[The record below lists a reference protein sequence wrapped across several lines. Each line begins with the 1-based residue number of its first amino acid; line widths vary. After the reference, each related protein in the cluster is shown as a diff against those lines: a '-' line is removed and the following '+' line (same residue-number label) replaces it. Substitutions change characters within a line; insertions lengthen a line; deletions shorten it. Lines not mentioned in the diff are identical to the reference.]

1 MSDAARTSPQDTE
14 IVQRFEDRTLRPE
27 QFGHRQHLLVAWT
40 YLRALP
46 FGEAALRF
54 ASQLKGF
61 AERHGAAAKY
71 HETLTWAY
79 AALLH
84 ERMHGSPAAADFDA
98 FLARN
103 PDLLAHPGALAPYYD
118 ADTLQSELARRV
130 FVLPRPRR

>member
-1 MSDAARTSPQDTE
+1 MNIAARTSPKDAE
-14 IVQRFEDRTLRPE
+14 IVRSFEDGTLRPE

-40 YLRALP
+40 YLGTLP

-54 ASQLKGF
+54 ASQLKRF
-61 AERHGAAAKY
+61 AESHGAEAKY

-84 ERMHGSPAAADFDA
+84 ERMHATPTAANFDA
-98 FLARN
+98 FLAEN

-118 ADTLQSELARRV
+118 ADTLSSELARTV